1 MSVDLIHLKST
12 SNLSDFFSYLN
23 SDCGDNYIQYLENRF
38 GPLENFVIDLSG
50 DNQSFVDNEGKKVF
64 SIRLKSNGQK
74 VHLDIFENGH
84 ARPVQRVILNEFGNV
99 YKIRYYQFDS
109 WEKIRDIYV
118 DNDFAPSVA
127 VEYQDS
133 INKFISIP
141 SNLFKMAA
149 YFSSEKEI
157 IHSAYLNLL
166 QDRMKKQLGT
176 KPFVSVIIAT
186 YKSANVIQDA
196 MTSLIG
202 QSLDK
207 SFIEILVADDK
218 SPDNTLAVLKDY
230 QSRMPN
236 LSIIELEENYGGPTG
251 PRNAALIKANGQYVI
266 FMDHDDFLNN
276 ETFER
281 FATYALEWQ
290 SDVFEGRKKG
300 VRGRNVPR
308 SMFKFGNMKDADV
321 IKHNL
326 INSMAPHKLYRRKFL
341 IQNNIKFPTEFM
353 NGDDLLFN
361 MAVYTYADRIS
372 ILSDYDYYFVT
383 SREDG
388 GETLAS
394 SSTWNKSVQDILAK
408 VVHVK
413 NVVFN
418 SDLNAFYKR
427 RLFGQFI
434 VRIQHETL
442 KLNARDERL
451 EAFVNG
457 WKNQIIPLLTS
468 DIIAAIPN
476 TRTRWMV
483 NAISNGG
490 FEKLTTIRENLKHRI
505 DINKTK
511 GTDEGL
517 TYLVADELINLGDEI
532 VWSAMAKQLYLSDT
546 ELRIDVQLSNSMID
560 FDALS
565 AKLVV
570 IERETNN
577 RVVLKGMLINS
588 TTYSFNFNFSSIEVL
603 RSGMLYDLY
612 LNINF
617 QDFTKDVRVQT
628 NYEFSAF
635 ENTDHKIVPYATAS
649 KSLTIGMAKND
660 SKMADWLMK
669 KNKQKI

>member
-50 DNQSFVDNEGKKVF
+50 DNQSFVDSEGKKVF

-74 VHLDIFENGH
+74 AHLDIFEDGH
-84 ARPVQRVILNEFGNV
+84 RRPVQRVILNEFGNV

-109 WEKIRDIYV
+109 WEKVRDIYV
-118 DNDFAPSVA
+118 DSDFLPSVA
-127 VEYQDS
+127 VEYQDQN
-133 INKFISIP
+133 NKFISIP
-141 SNLFKMAA
+141 SNLFKKSA
-149 YFSSEKEI
+149 YFSSEKEV
-157 IHSAYLNLL
+157 IHSTYINIL
-166 QDRMKKQLGT
+166 QDRMKRQLGT

-196 MTSLIG
+196 MTSLMG

-207 SFIEILVADDK
+207 SFIEVLVADDK

-230 QSRMPN
+230 QKRMPN
-236 LSIIELEENYGGPTG
+236 LSIIELKENYGGPAG
-251 PRNAALIKANGQYVI
+251 PRNAALIKATGKYVI

-290 SDVFEGRKKG
+290 SDVFEGKKRG
-300 VRGRNVPR
+300 IRGRHAPQ
-308 SMFKFGNMKDADV
+308 SMHRFGNVERADV
-321 IKHNL
+321 LKHNL
-326 INSMAPHKLYRRKFL
+326 INTMAPHKLYKRQFL
-341 IQNNIKFPTEFM
+341 ITNGIKFPTNFV
-353 NGDDLLFN
+353 NGDDQLFN
-361 MAVYTYADRIS
+361 MKAYSMADKIS

-383 SREDG
+383 AREDG
-388 GETLAS
+388 GKTLAGS
-394 SSTWNKSVQDILAK
+394 DTWNRSVKDSLAK
-408 VVHVK
+408 VSYIHK
-413 NVVFN
+413 AIFESNKSN
-418 SDLNAFYKR
+418 DYKR
-427 RLFGQFI
+427 QLFGRYI
-434 VRIQHETL
+434 VRTQHETI
-442 KLNARDERL
+442 KLNDKDEKL
-451 EAFVNG
+451 KAFVNR
-457 WKNQIIPLLTS
+457 WQTDVLPWITS
-468 DIIAAIPN
+468 DIRAVIPSP
-476 TRTRWMV
+476 RTRWIV
-483 NAISNGG
+483 NAISVGG

-505 DINKTK
+505 DINKTN
-511 GTDEGL
+511 GTTEGL
-517 TYLVADELINLGDEI
+517 TYVVADELINLSDEI

-546 ELRIDVQLSNSMID
+546 EIRIDVQLSNSMID

-588 TTYSFNFNFSSIEVL
+588 TTYSFNFNFSSMEL
-603 RSGMLYDLY
+603 FRSEMLYDLY
-612 LNINF
+612 LNVSF

-628 NYEFSAF
+628 DYEFSAF
-635 ENTDHKIVPYATAS
+635 ENTDHKIVPYTTAS
-649 KSLTIGMAKND
+649 KSLTIGMAEND

-669 KNKQKI
+669 KNQQKN